1 MSLKLLNIGGNKK
14 MSWRKKMEK
23 WLAHETLEYDL
34 RKQLKK
40 LKNNAASLEDC
51 FHKDLQFGTGGIRGE
66 MGPGPNR
73 MNVYTVRKAAK
84 GLADYIILKGENAKD
99 RGIVIAYDCRHK
111 SEVFAMEVARTVG
124 NQGIKIYMFDGLRP
138 TPELSFA
145 VRYLNAIA
153 GVVITASH
161 NPPEYNGFKV
171 YGEDGGQVTPLVAE
185 EITTCINCIEDELT
199 IRVLDEEKLLNDGL
213 LTYIGEELDLAY
225 LDKLKTIQLNRKMI
239 KKAGKDLRIVFSPL
253 HGTAQNLVYSGL
265 LASGFRNITIVQEQ
279 KDPDPEFPT
288 VKSPNPEEHDA
299 FEIAIQ
305 YGKRNDADI
314 LLATD
319 PDSDRLGV
327 AAKKENGEYA
337 ILTGNQMGA
346 LMLYY
351 LLSQKK
357 KKGTLPD
364 DGVVLKTIV
373 TSDIG
378 RVIADD
384 FGISII
390 DTLTGFKYIG
400 EKIKE
405 FERTKKY
412 SFLFGYE
419 ESYGYLICD
428 FVRDKDAVQA
438 AVFAAEV
445 AAFYKSEG
453 KTLFEGLYEIY
464 KKYGYYHESLKTL
477 TLKGINGSKKIS
489 AVMNAFRKNPPRKI
503 GDIEIKVIEDF
514 NTSKRR
520 DLFTGEE
527 TLITLPK
534 SNVLKFYLNDHSW
547 FTLRPSG
554 TEPKIKF
561 YFSVKTSCMNNSK
574 KLLMK
579 IEESVLKMAE
589 EIIEY

>member
-1 MSLKLLNIGGNKK
+1 MTWKSKA
-14 MSWRKKMEK
+14 EK
-23 WLAHETLEYDL
+23 WLSHKDL
-34 RKQLKK
+34 DQSLRNLLLNMDQHI
-40 LKNNAASLEDC
+40 LEDC
-51 FHKDLQFGTGGIRGE
+51 FYKDLEFGTGGIRGE
-66 MGPGPNR
+66 LGPGTNR
-73 MNVYTVRKAAK
+73 LNVYTVRKAAK
-84 GLADYIILKGENAKD
+84 GLAYYISQKGEMAKK
-99 RGIVIAYDCRHK
+99 RGIVIAYDCRRK
-111 SEVFAMEVARTVG
+111 SKEFAMEVAKTVG
-124 NQGIKIYMFDGLRP
+124 KEGIYVYLFNDLRP

-145 VRYLNAIA
+145 VRYLNAAA

-171 YGEDGGQVTPLVAE
+171 YGEDGGQITPSAAE
-185 EITTCINCIEDELT
+185 EITRFINSIENELS
-199 IRVLDEEKLLNDGL
+199 IGILDENSLLNDGL

-225 LDKLKTIQLNRKMI
+225 LEKLKTIQINRDMI
-239 KKAGKDLRIVFSPL
+239 KKAGEDLRIVFSPL

-299 FEIAIQ
+299 FELAIQ

-314 LLATD
+314 LMATD

-357 KKGTLPD
+357 KKGNLPNN
-364 DGVVLKTIV
+364 GVVLKTIV

-378 RVIADD
+378 RVIAED
-384 FGISII
+384 FGISTI

-405 FERTKKY
+405 FEKTKKY

-419 ESYGYLICD
+419 ESYGYLISD

-445 AAFYKSEG
+445 VAFYKLEG
-453 KTLFEGLYEIY
+453 KTLFDGLNEIY
-464 KKYGYYHESLKTL
+464 NKYGYYHDSLKTL

-489 AVMNAFRKNPPRKI
+489 AVMNAFRENPHRKI

-574 KLLMK
+574 KLLMN
-579 IEESVLKMAE
+579 IEETVLKMAE
-589 EIIEY
+589 EIIE